1 MSAGAYAQ
9 KGCRTPMQEETLLTV
24 AEVAE
29 IMRVKDQTVRR
40 WVRDGRIEVVK
51 IGGTIRILS
60 GQLSR
65 FVPGGDR

>member
-1 MSAGAYAQ
+1 
-9 KGCRTPMQEETLLTV
+9 MQEETLLTV